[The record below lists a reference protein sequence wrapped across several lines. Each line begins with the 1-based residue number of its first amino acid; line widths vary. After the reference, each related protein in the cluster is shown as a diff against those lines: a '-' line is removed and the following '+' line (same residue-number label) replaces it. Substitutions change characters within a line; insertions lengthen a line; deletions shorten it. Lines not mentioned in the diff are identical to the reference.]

1 MGTQYESRAVP
12 STIDLVIL
20 HFETHAT
27 SLDNEAGL
35 ASGWH
40 DVALSARG
48 EEQARALGL
57 RYQDVPLAAVYTSDL
72 ERARRTAELAFGSA
86 RRQKRDPRLRECDY
100 GALTR
105 RPSMEIDAER
115 LARIDEPFPGGE
127 SYREATVRLSSW
139 LDEAVLR
146 HPQAQVLLIGHRAT
160 WYALEH
166 LLNRRP
172 LAEVIAAPWRWQPG
186 WQYQVEL
193 K

>member
-1 MGTQYESRAVP
+1 MNLARGP
-12 STIDLVIL
+12 STIGFVIL

-57 RYQDVPLAAVYTSDL
+57 RYRNVPLAAVYTSDL
-72 ERARRTAELAFGSA
+72 ERAWRTAELAFGPA
-86 RRQKRDPRLRECDY
+86 GKPRRDPRLRECDY

-105 RPSMEIDAER
+105 RPSAEIDAER

-127 SYREATVRLSSW
+127 SYREATGRIRSW
-139 LDEAVLR
+139 LDEAVSR
-146 HPQAQVLLIGHRAT
+146 HSQ
-160 WYALEH
+160 
-166 LLNRRP
+166 
-172 LAEVIAAPWRWQPG
+172 
-186 WQYQVEL
+186 
-193 K
+193 